1 MRSESSELKTFSEFA
16 KVPVKEK
23 FCYFFGEFGSQSIIY
38 YLVLTYS
45 VFFTQM
51 SCI

>member
-1 MRSESSELKTFSEFA
+1 MRSASSELKTFSEFA

-38 YLVLTYS
+38 
-45 VFFTQM
+45 
-51 SCI
+51 